1 MLPSRNQIGWP
12 VPCSIENSSLKGC
25 VLYERL
31 RGKEITR
38 KKEIEIAEK
47 REEKIAEKREEKT
60 QQDLNET
67 DIISLHFASE
77 RLI

>member
-1 MLPSRNQIGWP
+1 M
-12 VPCSIENSSLKGC
+12 
-25 VLYERL
+25 LYERL
-31 RGKEITR
+31 RGKENNHKKKR
-38 KKEIEIAEK
+38 KQIEIAEK